1 MRTIW
6 KGYIKFSLVSI
17 PIKMYTAT
25 SHRIIS
31 FDLLH
36 KDCGTKI
43 KQERLCPH
51 CDKVLA
57 NDELVRGYK
66 YGKDMYVIVTDEDI
80 ETAQKEST
88 DAIEI
93 LQFVDE
99 KGIHPIYY
107 TDSHYLVPDGKAGAE
122 AFALLHKALLD
133 LKKSAV
139 AKVVMRNR
147 EYLYAIKPYNGTL
160 IAFTLHFPE
169 EIISVDKVEEAE
181 ELQKFQVD
189 EKNLNL
195 AKTLVE
201 NLSGDFVPEDYQDD
215 YSQTLLKII
224 RAKAEGE
231 EYQVEAR
238 AEGEKVIN
246 LMEALQRSVE
256 QATGKK
262 APPKK
267 AMARAGQRSKPKEAE
282 KKRKTG

>member
-51 CDKVLA
+51 CDKVLS

-80 ETAQKEST
+80 EAAQKEST

-93 LQFVDE
+93 MQFVDD

-107 TDSHYLVPDGKAGAE
+107 TDSHYLVPDGKAGTE

-169 EIISVDKVEEAE
+169 EIIPVDKVEEAE
-181 ELQKFQVD
+181 ELQKIQVD
-189 EKNLNL
+189 EKNLSL

-224 RAKAEGE
+224 QAKAEGE

-256 QATGKK
+256 QATGEK

-267 AMARAGQRSKPKEAE
+267 GMARAGQRPKPKEAE

>member
-17 PIKMYTAT
+17 PVKMYTAT
-25 SHRIIS
+25 SRRIIS

-51 CDKVLA
+51 CDKVLS

-80 ETAQKEST
+80 EAAQKEST

-93 LQFVDE
+93 MQFVDD

-133 LKKSAV
+133 LKKTAV

-169 EIISVDKVEEAE
+169 EIIAVDKVEEAE
-181 ELQKFQVD
+181 DLQKIQVD

-201 NLSGDFVPEDYQDD
+201 NLSGDFIPEDYQDD

-224 RAKAEGE
+224 QAKAEGE
-231 EYQVEAR
+231 EYHVEAR
-238 AEGEKVIN
+238 VEGEKVIN

-267 AMARAGQRSKPKEAE
+267 GMARAGQRGKAKEAE

>member
-6 KGYIKFSLVSI
+6 KGYIKFSLVTI

-25 SHRIIS
+25 SRRIIS

-36 KDCGTKI
+36 QECGTKI
-43 KQERLCPH
+43 KQERICPH
-51 CDKVLA
+51 CDKVLS

-80 ETAQKEST
+80 EAAQKEST

-93 LQFVDE
+93 MKFVDE
-99 KGIHPIYY
+99 KDIHPIYY

-122 AFALLHKALLD
+122 AFALLHKSLLD
-133 LKKSAV
+133 LNKSAV

-147 EYLYAIKPYNGTL
+147 EYLYAIRPYNGAL

-169 EIISVDKVEEAE
+169 EIISVDKVEETE
-181 ELQKFQVD
+181 EMSKVQVND
-189 EKNLNL
+189 NNLNM

-201 NLSGDFVPEDYQDD
+201 NLSGKFVPEDYQDD

-224 RAKAEGE
+224 QAKAEGE
-231 EYQVEAR
+231 EYKVEAR

-246 LMEALQRSVE
+246 LMEALQKSVE
-256 QATGKK
+256 QSKGKK
-262 APPKK
+262 VPPKK
-267 AMARAGQRSKPKEAE
+267 GMARAGQRDQEKAAE
-282 KKRKTG
+282 KKRKSG

>member
-25 SHRIIS
+25 SRRIIS

-51 CDKVLA
+51 CDKVLS
-57 NDELVRGYK
+57 NDELVHGYK

-80 ETAQKEST
+80 EAAQKEST

-93 LQFVDE
+93 MKFVDE
-99 KGIHPIYY
+99 KDIHPIYY

-133 LKKSAV
+133 LQKTAV

-169 EIISVDKVEEAE
+169 EIIAVDKVEEAE
-181 ELQKFQVD
+181 DLQKIQVD

-201 NLSGDFVPEDYQDD
+201 NLSGNFIPEDYQDD

-224 RAKAEGE
+224 QAKAEGE

-238 AEGEKVIN
+238 VEGEKVIN

-256 QATGKK
+256 QATAKQ

-267 AMARAGQRSKPKEAE
+267 SMARAGQRRRPQEAE
-282 KKRKTG
+282 KKRKSG

>member
-25 SHRIIS
+25 THRTIS

-43 KQERLCPH
+43 KQERICPH

-57 NDELVRGYK
+57 NDELVHGYK
-66 YGKDMYVIVTDEDI
+66 YGKDMYVIVTDAEI
-80 ETAQKEST
+80 EAARQEST

-93 LQFVDE
+93 LKFVDE
-99 KGIHPIYY
+99 QGIHPIYY
-107 TDSHYLVPDGKAGAE
+107 TDSHYLVPDGEAGVV
-122 AFALLHKALLD
+122 AFVLLHKALLD
-133 LKKSAV
+133 MKKSAV

-147 EYLYAIKPYNGTL
+147 EYLYAIKPYNGAL

-169 EIISVDKVEEAE
+169 EIIAVDKVEEAA
-181 ELQKFQVD
+181 ELQKIQVD

-201 NLSGDFVPEDYQDD
+201 NLSSEFLPEAYQDE
-215 YSQTLLKII
+215 YSQTLLEVIK
-224 RAKAEGE
+224 AKAEGE
-231 EYQVEAR
+231 EYKVEAR
-238 AEGEKVIN
+238 AETEKVIN
-246 LMEALQRSVE
+246 LMEALQKSVE
-256 QATGKK
+256 QSGGKK
-262 APPKK
+262 VLPRKGMATAGKRDEPK
-267 AMARAGQRSKPKEAE
+267 AAE
-282 KKRKTG
+282 KQRKSG